1 MTFCW
6 CRNLVLFLQV
16 QLLSFL
22 ALLTQAVA
30 SAPKVVRC
38 RATLMI
44 RLVALQ
50 GVWLDRTEIT
60 QPFTGNS
67 HEIEHTFTLCHLM
80 LIFWHLHLLRFA
92 IFQSFTTTHYV
103 NLTNLRAKIHIFSDF
118 YGPKIQKK
126 LIKIAIIEC
135 WFFSIALKSMNFD
148 FWRENSKFQIAR
160 NVVRRDFSSNLQPLW
175 SGTSSHKS

>member
-1 MTFCW
+1 MTLTQCATNRRIKHLQFVPIQWDLHWFWYETNPFFDVLFCW
-6 CRNLVLFLQV
+6 CQNLVLFLQV

-92 IFQSFTTTHYV
+92 IFQSFKTTHYV
-103 NLTNLRAKIHIFSDF
+103 N
-118 YGPKIQKK
+118 
-126 LIKIAIIEC
+126 
-135 WFFSIALKSMNFD
+135 FSIWIFAPKNQDSIWAYLSNIFQNIFLAEKNLKYLNF
-148 FWRENSKFQIAR
+148 RA
-160 NVVRRDFSSNLQPLW
+160 
-175 SGTSSHKS
+175 

>member
-1 MTFCW
+1 MSQFNETFIGFDMRQIHFLTFCW

-92 IFQSFTTTHYV
+92 IFQCFKTIHYGKANFSIRIFT
-103 NLTNLRAKIHIFSDF
+103 
-118 YGPKIQKK
+118 PKI
-126 LIKIAIIEC
+126 KIQG
-135 WFFSIALKSMNFD
+135 FFWKIVTK
-148 FWRENSKFQIAR
+148 IT
-160 NVVRRDFSSNLQPLW
+160 FS
-175 SGTSSHKS
+175 